1 MANVYTSA
9 EELGL
14 PGKAERSKDAVRAE
28 ALANRLYMFAAEEKD
43 AEGNKVE
50 MDSVRVQAAKILI
63 DKGKPNLQA
72 IEQVNYD
79 AVDTLDEEALMA
91 MLRSII
97 TANPALLSRLLA
109 EDARA
114 KSEKL
119 VIAHSVDNSEVGNP
133 GTKAANSA

>member
-1 MANVYTSA
+1 MANAYTSA

-14 PGKAERSKDAVRAE
+14 PAKAERSKDAVRAE
-28 ALANRLYMFAAEEKD
+28 ILAQRLYQFAAEQKD

-79 AVDTLDEEALMA
+79 GDEHADQETLKAK
-91 MLRSII
+91 LRSIAM
-97 TANPALLSRLLA
+97 ANPALLSEVLA
-109 EDARA
+109 EIAQSKVGITPLQA
-114 KSEKL
+114 VEKQ
-119 VIAHSVDNSEVGNP
+119 A
-133 GTKAANSA
+133 

>member
-97 TANPALLSRLLA
+97 TANPALLSRLLV

-114 KSEKL
+114 K
-119 VIAHSVDNSEVGNP
+119 VGNDALQVVP
-133 GTKAANSA
+133 KTA